1 MCSKTF
7 EDKNHSEEHED
18 IHVIGGKNYKC
29 LEKSEDGMVC
39 GSVYSAKGNLHAHV
53 KDKHVKPLAKSEY
66 KRKENWDIT
75 WETLEAYNTRM
86 EAVKELTTGLIVT
99 YV

>member
-1 MCSKTF
+1 
-7 EDKNHSEEHED
+7 
-18 IHVIGGKNYKC
+18 
-29 LEKSEDGMVC
+29 MVC
-39 GSVYSAKGNLHAHV
+39 GSVYSAKGSLHAHV

-66 KRKENWDIT
+66 KRKEHWDIT

-86 EAVKELTTGLIVT
+86 EPVKELTTGLIVT